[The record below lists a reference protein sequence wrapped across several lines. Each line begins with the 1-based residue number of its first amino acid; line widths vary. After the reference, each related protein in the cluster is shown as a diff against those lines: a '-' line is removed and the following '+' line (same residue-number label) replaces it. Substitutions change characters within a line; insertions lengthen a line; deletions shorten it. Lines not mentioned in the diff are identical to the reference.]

1 MMRPEYGPLPIPTLR
16 STPSSTSDGPS
27 AAPVLLHHGFMD
39 DGFFFFRARP
49 FRCALADPLLCCQG
63 MLK

>member
-1 MMRPEYGPLPIPTLR
+1 MMRPEYGPLPIPTLC
-16 STPSSTSDGPS
+16 STLGSTSDGPS
-27 AAPVLLHHGFMD
+27 AAPVLLHHGFM
-39 DGFFFFRARP
+39 GGGFFFRARP